1 MESIEIKSKSM
12 ITINNVV
19 FGNVTIN
26 VTDYGIL
33 NVFNSNNCWICGI
46 GLVDIKTFT
55 STSLDVYYKVNKLIS
70 EFSELE

>member
-19 FGNVTIN
+19 FGNVTMN

-46 GLVDIKTFT
+46 DLVDIKTFT

>member
-1 MESIEIKSKSM
+1 MESIEIKKSM

-19 FGNVTIN
+19 FGNVTLNI
-26 VTDYGIL
+26 TDYGIL

-46 GLVDIKTFT
+46 DLGDIKTFT

-70 EFSELE
+70 ELK